1 MKDIKKQVTSWL
13 GIFLGCTIMAA
24 GFVLFINP
32 YGIVPG
38 GVYGASIVLHS
49 LFPTIQVG
57 TFGYMFDIPLLILS
71 VVLLGSKLGGRT
83 IAAALSTPFIMNA
96 ISWLV
101 YPSQAALEAL
111 DPAQMLGG
119 TMNMTDHLMLTT
131 LMGATIIGIGQG
143 IVVRNQATTGG
154 SDIVAMIIQKY
165 FHIKFSTAILL
176 TTLMGATIIGI
187 GQGIVV
193 RNQATTGGSDIVA
206 MIIQKYFHIKF
217 STAILL
223 VDTVVVAFGLVV
235 IGFGIGIEDE
245 GQQASWHLSLYSLI
259 AIFICSRVL
268 ARVITGAKN
277 DKLIFVISD
286 NKLHD
291 LHDYILHDLDR
302 TATCIKS
309 SGLYTGADKE
319 MIFLVV
325 SYKEV
330 AGVKQLHDLHD
341 YILHDLDR
349 TATCIKSSGLYTG
362 ADKEMIF
369 LVVSYKEVAGVKLKI
384 READPRSFVIV
395 TDAYDTFG
403 EGWKPLPEKG
413 EVEPE

>member
-71 VVLLGSKLGGRT
+71 VVLLCSKLGGRT

-119 TMNMTDHLMLTT
+119 TMNMTDHLM
-131 LMGATIIGIGQG
+131 
-143 IVVRNQATTGG
+143 
-154 SDIVAMIIQKY
+154 
-165 FHIKFSTAILL
+165 L

-330 AGVKQLHDLHD
+330 AGVKQ
-341 YILHDLDR
+341 
-349 TATCIKSSGLYTG
+349 
-362 ADKEMIF
+362 
-369 LVVSYKEVAGVKLKI
+369 KI